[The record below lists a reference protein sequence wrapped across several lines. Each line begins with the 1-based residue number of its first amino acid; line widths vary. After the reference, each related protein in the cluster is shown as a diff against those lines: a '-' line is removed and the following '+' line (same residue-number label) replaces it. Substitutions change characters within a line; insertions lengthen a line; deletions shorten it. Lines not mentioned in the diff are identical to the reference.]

1 MRGVIRAIVAT
12 RQGSLMFDT
21 HSLRFAFTPRSLA
34 VVGATDKPEA
44 LGRYVFTN
52 LLAGGFTGEIH
63 PVNPKYAEVGGRAC
77 FKSLRDLPSPVDLA
91 VVATPARAIA
101 SIVDDAS
108 QRGIKCM
115 LVLSAGLADAGE
127 DAGHL
132 LQQALARARAHGIRL
147 LGPGSVGV
155 LRPSIGLNAS
165 VSPTSARPGSV
176 ALVSQSGAV
185 MTALLDYAWT
195 AGFGF
200 SSVVSTGAGSDVE
213 FADILDFLALDAA
226 TRSIVL
232 YVEGLHDARAFMS
245 SVRAATSVKPVVI
258 LKVGRHLTG
267 HKTPMSHTGA
277 LVGNDAVFEAAF
289 KRAGAIRV
297 RAYNQMFAAAEAL
310 AAGRLPQGTPANRL
324 AIVTNGAGPGVLAAD
339 AIAGS
344 GVALANLSATAL
356 QSLDAALPRR
366 WPRANPVDIL
376 GDADSAR
383 FTQALQILLDDSAN
397 DGVLVLV
404 SPMVRLDSESTAQAL
419 LAVAKTSTKPV
430 VSVWLGDHQAARGRN
445 VFKAAALPAL
455 TSPERGVESFA
466 YLARHVQN
474 RRLRLQVPAPRVD
487 EFDLDL
493 GGARHVLREA
503 LEAGRA
509 ALDERESKRLLDC
522 FGIATVPAYL
532 ATTPEEA
539 TRHASAIGF
548 PVVLKVVARGIT
560 HKSEVAGLLGLRSV
574 EEVARGFEA
583 IAHNVAT
590 RAPKA
595 RFIGVHVQTMVE
607 RPGGRELIIGIA
619 RDANFGPVITFGM
632 GGIGV
637 EVFRDSALALPPLNR
652 FLAQEMIAATRVS
665 EMLGEFR
672 GRPAVKQDDLIDVLL
687 KVSEIACEL
696 PCVEELDIN
705 PVVADDA
712 GVIALDARVVLG
724 DGTLSADASYSHL
737 AIHPYPKNLWRAVR
751 LRTGDTTLLR
761 PIRPEDAEAEQR
773 FIRRL
778 SARSVYLRFHA
789 PLRELS
795 EERLI
800 RFTQIDY
807 DREMAFV
814 ATATHD
820 DVEEIHGIAR
830 YTRNPDRVSCE
841 FGIVVEDAWHGR
853 GLGGALM
860 AALEGCARE
869 RGLRE
874 MIGFVIADNDDMA
887 KLMTSRGYAPHRD
900 RDDPTVLRFI
910 KTL

>member
-1 MRGVIRAIVAT
+1 
-12 RQGSLMFDT
+12 MFDT
-21 HSLRFAFTPRSLA
+21 HALRYALTPRSIA

-44 LGRYVFTN
+44 LGKFVLGN
-52 LLAGGFTGEIH
+52 LLAGDFQGDLH
-63 PVNPKYAEVGGRAC
+63 PVNPKYAEVAGRPC
-77 FKSLRDLPSPVDLA
+77 FKSLRALPAPVDLA
-91 VVATPARAIA
+91 VVVTPAATLPEI
-101 SIVDDAS
+101 IDDAGE
-108 QRGIKCM
+108 RGIKYV
-115 LVLSAGLADAGE
+115 LVISSGFADAGPE
-127 DAGHL
+127 GL
-132 LQQALARARAHGIRL
+132 RLQQKALAKARARGVRL
-147 LGPGSVGV
+147 FGPSSMGV
-155 LRPSIGLNAS
+155 LRPALGMNAS
-165 VSPTSARPGSV
+165 VVPTAARPGSV

-200 SSVVSTGAGSDVE
+200 SSVLSTGAGSDV
-213 FADILDFLALDAA
+213 DLSDVLDFLALDAA

-245 SVRAATSVKPVVI
+245 SVRAASSVKPVVI
-258 LKVGRHLTG
+258 LKVGRHMTG
-267 HKTPMSHTGA
+267 SKAPMSHTGA
-277 LVGNDAVFEAAF
+277 LVGNDAVFESAL

-297 RAYNQMFAAAEAL
+297 SAFNQMFAAAEAL
-310 AAGRLPQGTPANRL
+310 AAGRLPQGSPANRL
-324 AIVTNGAGPGVLAAD
+324 AVLTNGAGPGVLAAD

-344 GVALANLSATAL
+344 PVQLAALSPTA
-356 QSLDAALPRR
+356 QQALDAALPHGG
-366 WPRANPVDIL
+366 PRGNPVDIF
-376 GDADSAR
+376 GDADSPR
-383 FTQALQILLDDSAN
+383 FTRALQVLLEDESN

-404 SPMVRLDSESTAQAL
+404 SPMARIDTEATARAML
-419 LAVAKTSTKPV
+419 EVVTPSSKPV
-430 VSVWLGDHQAARGRN
+430 VTVWLGDHQAARGRS
-445 VFKAAALPAL
+445 VFKAAGFPAL
-455 TSPERGVESFA
+455 TSPERGVESFS

-493 GGARHVLREA
+493 GGARHVLRDA
-503 LEAGRA
+503 LESGRA

-522 FGIATVPAYL
+522 FGIATVPAFL
-532 ATTPEEA
+532 AKTPEEA
-539 TRHASAIGF
+539 VRHANEIGY
-548 PVVLKVVARGIT
+548 PVVLKVVAGGIT
-560 HKSEVAGLLGLRSV
+560 HKSEVAGVLLGLRSAD
-574 EEVARGFEA
+574 EVARGFAA
-583 IAHNVAT
+583 IEDSVAN
-590 RAPKA
+590 RAPSA
-595 RFIGVHVQTMVE
+595 RFIGVHVQAMVE

-619 RDANFGPVITFGM
+619 RDPNFGPVITFGM

-637 EVFRDSALALPPLNR
+637 EVFRDSAIALPPLNR

-665 EMLGEFR
+665 RMLGEFR
-672 GRPAVKQDDLIDVLL
+672 GRPPVKMDDLVDVLL

-705 PVVADDA
+705 PVLADDA

-724 DGTLSADASYSHL
+724 NGALSADASYSHL

-778 SARSVYLRFHA
+778 SARSIYLRFHA

-814 ATATHD
+814 ATDMQD

-830 YTRNPDRVSCE
+830 YTRNPDRSSCE
-841 FGIVVEDAWHGR
+841 FGLVVEDAWHGR

-860 AALEGCARE
+860 SALESCARE

-874 MIGFVIADNDDMA
+874 MIGFVIADNDDMGR
-887 KLMTSRGYAPHRD
+887 LMTGRGYAPHRD
-900 RDDPTVLRFI
+900 PDDPTVLRYV